1 MKYDKGRLNDS
12 TTYWGL
18 LGALVVQLR
27 GLEQQ
32 AAEAHWRR
40 AEQVRRAVS
49 AMRPADIAP
58 ISAGCG
64 TKDAEVTLIVSAAG
78 GLRL

>member
-1 MKYDKGRLNDS
+1 MKCDKGRLNDS

-32 AAEAHWRR
+32 AAEAHRRR

-58 ISAGCG
+58 ISAYRPADIGR
-64 TKDAEVTLIVSAAG
+64 V
-78 GLRL
+78 RY